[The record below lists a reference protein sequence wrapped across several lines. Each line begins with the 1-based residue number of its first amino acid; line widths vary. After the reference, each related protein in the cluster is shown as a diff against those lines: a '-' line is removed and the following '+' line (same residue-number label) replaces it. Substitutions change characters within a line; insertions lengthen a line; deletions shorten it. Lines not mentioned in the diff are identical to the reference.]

1 MYPAMPMPGAFR
13 LRAIQP
19 LLEEDGLCA
28 LIYDL
33 ERAAVFEVPSEL
45 QLYIASALERG
56 DPDEE
61 VFSWLV
67 SEDLLTSESQ
77 GGGTERFS
85 GAEWPWAEG
94 WADGDPEERRG
105 QLELTLAFENLTPR
119 LVESLGEPRS
129 RVRVICRGLAFEP
142 GLWQRVAL
150 HQLVARCGDRLTLQV
165 EPGCRSLRELWE
177 WAQGIGLRHL
187 DLASSDG
194 ADASD
199 PSDPAQAASGEEAL
213 RQYRR
218 DLLAICDDIL
228 AGLAEG
234 QAKDNLPCDFEPLTR
249 LVCRLRRSEPRG
261 DDPLEAFVPSVWL
274 CRRTGQGGGAG
285 EGLAME
291 GGGGALGSFDEAE
304 LELGG
309 DASIVPCRFCWARWI
324 CDHSAFVAASLA
336 ERNQQAPSRGRC
348 ARWRIEAEA
357 AVRFYHQLAQTDP
370 IQASRFFEHLP
381 QEAIPPLGALDEFD
395 ISRVPF

>member
-13 LRAIQP
+13 LRAIHP

-77 GGGTERFS
+77 GSGTERFS
-85 GAEWPWAEG
+85 GAGWPWAEG
-94 WADGDPEERRG
+94 WSDAGPEGRSR
-105 QLELTLAFENLTPR
+105 QRDLVLPLETLTPR

-129 RVRVICRGLAFEP
+129 RVRVVGSGPAPEV

-150 HQLVARCGDRLTLQV
+150 QQLVARCGDRLTLQL
-165 EPGCRSLRELWE
+165 EPGGRPLRELWE

-187 DLASSDG
+187 DLAAS
-194 ADASD
+194 DASD
-199 PSDPAQAASGEEAL
+199 AGQGASGEEIL
-213 RQYRR
+213 REYRR

-234 QAKDNLPCDFEPLTR
+234 RIPCDFEPLTR

-274 CRRTGQGGGAG
+274 CRRTGQSGAG

-291 GGGGALGSFDEAE
+291 GGGALGYFDEAE
-304 LELGG
+304 LEMGG
-309 DASIVPCRFCWARWI
+309 DSSTVPCRFCWARWI
-324 CDHSAFVAASLA
+324 CDHSAFVAASLS
-336 ERNQQAPSRGRC
+336 EGNQQAPSRGRC

-381 QEAIPPLGALDEFD
+381 QDAIPPLGALDEFD